1 MGAVSWEMHNL
12 PKGIQNKRG
21 NTVTNNNNNKS
32 SVPTRPTLRAHWS
45 LNIKIPSNNVF
56 RKSHQKFLPCVTL
69 YPRHAKETFRVFF

>member
-56 RKSHQKFLPCVTL
+56 RKSHQKFLPLRNFISQTCK
-69 YPRHAKETFRVFF
+69 RDF